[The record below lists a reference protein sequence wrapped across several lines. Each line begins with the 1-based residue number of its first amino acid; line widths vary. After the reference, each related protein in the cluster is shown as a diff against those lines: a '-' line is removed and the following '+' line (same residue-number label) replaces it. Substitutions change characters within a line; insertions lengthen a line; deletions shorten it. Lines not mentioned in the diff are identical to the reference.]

1 MAQSGCDPATY
12 FTRLENETVVPRGF
26 RFFSDSLT
34 FVPDER
40 PASNPLGMNVSAVV
54 SDEDDTRAVGVTTQN
69 RFPGAPVRLARERLP
84 GGRLRGV
91 VVNNRV
97 SNVATPAGYHDAVT
111 IADTFARAFSLPETE
126 VLSVS
131 TGVIGWSLP
140 VEEMVPVITGI
151 ADHEVSP
158 AAFARG
164 IMTTDRYPKLASAAD
179 PGGPRILGVAKG
191 AGMIEPDMATML
203 AFFVTDA
210 IVDATVMDHVFR
222 RVVDETF
229 NTISVDSDQS
239 TSDMV
244 ILLAN
249 GASGVSLDADAFEA
263 LLRPRAE
270 ALVEDIV
277 RNGEGT
283 AHVIEVSI
291 AGVRDRRLAR
301 EIGKHIVNSPLVK
314 TAIYGN
320 DPNVGRIL
328 AACGDALHHLDRDE
342 TIDPSTMSIA
352 IFGEEVYRDGAF
364 HLDGAR
370 ERRLS
375 EALIRASFDPAFSG
389 CPQPSET
396 VDIVI
401 AFGDAD
407 RAPAAP
413 PVRVLGSDLS
423 YEYVRENADYRS

>member
-40 PASNPLGMNVSAVV
+40 PASNPLGMNVSAIV
-54 SDEDDTRAVGVTTQN
+54 SDEPDTRAVGVTTRN
-69 RFPGAPVRLARERLP
+69 RFPGAPVLLARERLP

-91 VVNNRV
+91 VVNNRI
-97 SNVATPAGYHDAVT
+97 SNVASPTGYPDAVT
-111 IADTFARAFSLPETE
+111 IADTFARTFSLPEQE

-140 VEEMVPVITGI
+140 VEEMVPVVAGI

-164 IMTTDRYPKLASAAD
+164 IMTTDRYPKLVSATD
-179 PGGPRILGVAKG
+179 PAGPRLLGAAKG

-210 IVDATVMDHVFR
+210 IVDTSVIDRVFR

-249 GASGVSLDADAFEA
+249 GASGVSLDADAFESF
-263 LLRPRAE
+263 LRPRAE
-270 ALVEDIV
+270 ALVEHIV

-283 AHVIEVSI
+283 AHVIDVTI
-291 AGVRDRRLAR
+291 RGVPDRRIAR
-301 EIGKHIVNSPLVK
+301 GIGKHVVNSPLVK

-328 AACGDALHHLDRDE
+328 AACGDALHHLDRENRIDVATM
-342 TIDPSTMSIA
+342 TISL
-352 IFGEEVYRDGAF
+352 FGEDVYRDGAF

-370 ERRLS
+370 EQRLS
-375 EALIRASFDPAFSG
+375 EALIRASFDPALSG
-389 CPQPSET
+389 CPQPGDT

-401 AFGDAD
+401 TFGDAD
-407 RAPAAP
+407 GPDAPSA
-413 PVRVLGSDLS
+413 RVLGSDLS
-423 YEYVRENADYRS
+423 YDYVRENADYRS